1 MEFTQKILKEV
12 EDMKNG
18 NINKYQAVNIS
29 PSDTIEFRFPLSLV
43 DHLHI
48 MRNLQLAYSLCLYVK
63 YHCNYTNINNFEL
76 YLDWLKTDKE
86 FKLLSDYFAQL

>member
-1 MEFTQKILKEV
+1 MS
-12 EDMKNG
+12 DMKKG
-18 NINKYQAVNIS
+18 NSNKYQAVNIS
-29 PSDTIEFRFPLSLV
+29 PQDTIEFRFPLSLV

-63 YHCNYTNINNFEL
+63 YHCNYTNINNFES
-76 YLDWLKTDKE
+76 YLDWLKTDKD